1 MEVLRGLQT
10 SGRLSRT
17 AHVPRAHCTAA
28 ITNLVKAAISHGIF
42 RVLEAGAVSWR
53 AEPGSW
59 ALLLG
64 LLPSPWGS
72 A

>member
-42 RVLEAGAVSWR
+42 RVLEAGAMQEKEEIGVKTL
-53 AEPGSW
+53 PG
-59 ALLLG
+59 
-64 LLPSPWGS
+64 
-72 A
+72 